1 MLVLDIRPRVGSK
14 SSRYDRPVPM
24 ILALA
29 RIQNDA
35 LDIPIY

>member
-1 MLVLDIRPRVGSK
+1 MLVLDIRPRVGSE
-14 SSRYDRPVPM
+14 SSRYDHPVPM

-35 LDIPIY
+35 LDIPIH

>member
-1 MLVLDIRPRVGSK
+1 MLVLDIPPRVESE
-14 SSRYDRPVPM
+14 SSRYDCPVPM

-35 LDIPIY
+35 LDTPIC